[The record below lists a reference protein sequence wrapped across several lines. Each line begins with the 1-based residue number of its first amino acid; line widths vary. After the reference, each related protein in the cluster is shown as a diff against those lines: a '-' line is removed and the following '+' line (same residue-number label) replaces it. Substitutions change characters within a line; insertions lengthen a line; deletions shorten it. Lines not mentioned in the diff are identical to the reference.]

1 MDNTFRPHHASKE
14 GKELRAKEEAERLAK
29 EGLEPTQNVEGQDLA
44 SEQKVETP
52 TNTQEATIPVSEVQR
67 MIKEA
72 MATIPTAQPQ
82 IQQPPVQYYQPKL
95 DQDIEDLPEF
105 KNWEV
110 KDRIY
115 EFVDKSR
122 PISASIPWQHTELIP
137 LQYTNTDS
145 KTVHILR
152 YSSNQPSFFIE
163 KQSKEPGSVLRTE
176 IIFEFGRLFVQAN
189 NITLQKFLHIH
200 PYKEKLFTEYD
211 PTASSRKV
219 VNDKKVRHQA
229 ESYIYDNADVLN
241 RAIAS
246 VLCEDYVDSWK
257 EDILIERLLAESE
270 KDAKKFIALCQDP
283 SMKVK
288 RIIKGALAK
297 GDLIYE
303 NYRYMNSRREVVIE
317 VGRNQD
323 ELDEMV
329 KYLESGV
336 GRTFYDFLQ
345 NR

>member
-1 MDNTFRPHHASKE
+1 MENALRPHHASKE
-14 GKELRAKEEAERLAK
+14 GKELRAREEAERLSK
-29 EGLEPTQNVEGQDLA
+29 EGNTTANVEVQDLE
-44 SEQKVETP
+44 SEQKAETP
-52 TNTQEATIPVSEVQR
+52 STTSEPTIPLSEVQR

-72 MATIPTAQPQ
+72 MQSIPPPAQPQ
-82 IQQPPVQYYQPKL
+82 NQQQPIYYQPKL

-105 KNWEV
+105 KDWEP

-137 LQYTNTDS
+137 LQYTNKEKHS
-145 KTVHILR
+145 VHILR
-152 YSSNQPSFFIE
+152 YSSNQPSFFVE

-176 IIFEFGRLFVQAN
+176 IIFDFGRLSVPAS

-200 PYKEKLFTEYD
+200 PYKDKLFTEYD

-219 VNDKKVRHQA
+219 VSEKKIRHQA

-246 VLCEDYVDSWK
+246 VLCEDYVDTWK

-270 KDAKKFIALCQDP
+270 KDAKKFIKLCEDP
-283 SMKVK
+283 DMRTKGV
-288 RIIKGALAK
+288 IKGALAK
-297 GDLIYE
+297 GDLIYD
-303 NYRYMNSRREVVIE
+303 NYRFMNSRREVIIE
-317 VGRNQD
+317 VGRNQN

-329 KYLESGV
+329 AYLQSGV
-336 GRTFYDFLQ
+336 GRAFYDFLQ